1 MGGLNKKKRAVSCE
15 TALVEGQL
23 LGKLGKEF
31 VLPGFLRHSILPVEV
46 KETFVLADHAGDIH
60 LRSDVDDLARPKPG
74 SDV

>member
-15 TALVEGQL
+15 TALVDQL
-23 LGKLGKEF
+23 LGKLGKEL

-60 LRSDVDDLARPKPG
+60 FRSDIDNLAWPKPG
-74 SDV
+74 PDV